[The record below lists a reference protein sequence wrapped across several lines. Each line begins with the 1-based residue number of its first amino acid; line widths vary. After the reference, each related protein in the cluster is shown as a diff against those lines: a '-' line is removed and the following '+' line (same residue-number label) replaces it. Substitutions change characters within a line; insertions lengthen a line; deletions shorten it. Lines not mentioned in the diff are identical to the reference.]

1 MIFAQ
6 CTNNVQTSKKLIYT
20 NKKIEFLHEWH
31 SKGQGFDSPMLH
43 QKTLDFI
50 RKIKGFIFSIALEN
64 HWKSPKIESRN
75 VQNNVQDFFIDRN
88 YAMEQMIFFRLS

>member
-6 CTNNVQTSKKLIYT
+6 CTNNVQASKKLRYT

-50 RKIKGFIFSIALEN
+50 RKIKGFLFSIAQKKR
-64 HWKSPKIESRN
+64 WKSLKIESRN
-75 VQNNVQDFFIDRN
+75 VQNNVQDFFIYRN